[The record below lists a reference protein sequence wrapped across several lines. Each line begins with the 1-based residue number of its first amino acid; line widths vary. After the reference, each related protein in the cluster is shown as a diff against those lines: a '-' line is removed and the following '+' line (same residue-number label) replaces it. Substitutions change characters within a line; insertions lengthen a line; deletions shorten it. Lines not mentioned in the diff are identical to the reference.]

1 MPPRTKST
9 PARKPGLTPSM
20 AKRYFTAYA
29 SLNEKRINLLS
40 MDMFLGQVETKRAT
54 PREEFGKPEAG
65 QTIKKLFLG
74 GLKEEVTDDEIL
86 QHFSQ
91 FGQVKEVT
99 RLTDKDTGKKKGFG
113 FVEFDDYDPVDKCL
127 LQVIPLLLASNAPY
141 HKLAFILVS
150 MFMS

>member
-1 MPPRTKST
+1 
-9 PARKPGLTPSM
+9 M
-20 AKRYFTAYA
+20 AKRYFTA
-29 SLNEKRINLLS
+29 SLNEKRINPWIC
-40 MDMFLGQVETKRAT
+40 FLGQVETKRAT

-127 LQVIPLLLASNAPY
+127 LQVLYY
-141 HKLAFILVS
+141 HP
-150 MFMS
+150 